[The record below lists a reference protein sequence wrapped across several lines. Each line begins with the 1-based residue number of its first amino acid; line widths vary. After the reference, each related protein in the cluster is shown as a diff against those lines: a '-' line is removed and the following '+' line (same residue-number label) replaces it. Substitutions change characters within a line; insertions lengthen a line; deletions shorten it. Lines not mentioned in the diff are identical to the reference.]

1 MLFTTVVSTYVVAWC
16 CLASHVLSFQVIHP
30 RAVVQQR
37 TASFLGSEP
46 PTAKRTRRTRR
57 KDADA
62 PDMGDDE
69 EDPPEMMMELKPREA
84 VQMQIEDIRDV
95 VSGKTPSFT
104 ERVDQLLSMDNDNDD
119 YEEDD
124 GELADDEE
132 WEYYDE
138 NGNVIEPSKLTAIE
152 QMLADAKGM
161 RTEKIEKDGQD
172 FSVESPTS
180 FKNILSTIVTADFFF
195 VCALLV
201 WFLAGIFC
209 SSVLKDDTVQ
219 IAFNSNFQMI
229 AQPALGL
236 LMIGSAASAFFKEE
250 TEDDV
255 NYDTN

>member
-1 MLFTTVVSTYVVAWC
+1 MLFKTVVATLVAC
-16 CLASHVLSFQVIHP
+16 CLAPNVLSFQVVQP
-30 RAVVQQR
+30 RAVVRQR
-37 TASFLGSEP
+37 TAVFMSSEP
-46 PTAKRTRRTRR
+46 PAKRARRTRR
-57 KDADA
+57 KDADV
-62 PDMGDDE
+62 GDE
-69 EDPPEMMMELKPREA
+69 ASPEIELKPREA
-84 VQMQIEDIRDV
+84 VQIKIADIRDV

-104 ERVDQLLSMDNDNDD
+104 ERVDQLLSIDDDDDD
-119 YEEDD
+119 YEDDD

-138 NGNVIEPSKLTAIE
+138 NGNVIEPSKLTALE

-255 NYDTN
+255 NYDTS